1 MQPVLQ
7 PSLVSKIMVSKIMV
21 SKIMVPMNGMN
32 TFFGRLS

>member
-21 SKIMVPMNGMN
+21 PMNRMT